1 MIDQIGT
8 LTFVLSDVLPPL
20 PPPLPPPLAAGD
32 RPAGVGELPLLPP
45 PLLGERAGFGG
56 VLGTVQFEPDQPVA
70 QTHVPFPFI
79 PWLHVPC

>member
-1 MIDQIGT
+1 MDWRLYLNLHQPNNTNNTTTTTVATMIAKIRT
-8 LTFVLSDVLPPL
+8 LKP
-20 PPPLPPPLAAGD
+20 
-32 RPAGVGELPLLPP
+32 LPP

-70 QTHVPFPFI
+70 QTHVPFPSI